1 MHSLHQDL
9 TGPASAPAHPE
20 YFSTKRAG
28 NQVIGISLAVNPG
41 QLGLGGEDGSNNL
54 PQPRITTHLVLRLLQ
69 SIWCWVC
76 LCVGPVES
84 E

>member
-1 MHSLHQDL
+1 MPSLHQDL
-9 TGPASAPAHPE
+9 TGSASAPAHPE
-20 YFSTKRAG
+20 YFSTKQAG

-54 PQPRITTHLVLRLLQ
+54 PQPRITTYLVLRLLQ
-69 SIWCWVC
+69 STWWWVC
-76 LCVGPVES
+76 LCVGPAES